1 MPIHTFAD
9 LATRLIKSFGV
20 LATLTTVALLSPST
34 SVALV
39 RSADL
44 LDMCLDI
51 EPQSSHMITT
61 TCNNQGNQRMWLDWL
76 NSEQKARWKVPQSS
90 DAAIL
95 RIGTSGHCMAGLYLA
110 SGPKCD
116 KNFDRVAEADLQ
128 FVWNAPSVGGHR
140 RMIKSF
146 SQGHGVERCLVMDHL
161 VVPQLGDVTR
171 HPKGRVTE
179 LQLCIGLVEFQELR
193 HFRQFWWVEQ

>member
-1 MPIHTFAD
+1 MPNETFAKF
-9 LATRLIKSFGV
+9 ATRLLRDCSV
-20 LATLTTVALLSPST
+20 LVALTVAALLTPSA

-51 EPQSSHMITT
+51 DPQNGHMITT
-61 TCNNQGNQRMWLDWL
+61 TCNNNGHQRMWLDWL

-95 RIGTSGHCMAGLYLA
+95 RVGTAGQCMAGLYLA

-116 KNFDRVAEADLQ
+116 KNFDRAAEGDLQ
-128 FVWNAPSVGGHR
+128 FVWNALSVGGNR
-140 RMIKSF
+140 RMIKTF
-146 SQGHGVERCLVMDHL
+146 PQGHNGERCLVMDYT
-161 VVPQLGDVTR
+161 VVPRFGDVTR

-179 LQLCIGLVEFQELR
+179 LQLCVGLVEFQEIQ
-193 HFRQFWWVEQ
+193 HFRQFWWIEP